1 MDTSVAQPQG
11 DLSMIQ
17 RSVLVRT
24 ALAAAVLATAAG
36 CGSMGSMSSMMS
48 GGDTYEATLSGAQEV
63 PANASGGSGKAEVQ
77 VDPKTYKAKWRVT
90 HSGLSGPA
98 TAGHIHGPAASGA
111 NAGVVV
117 PFTGDMNAQP
127 ITGEATLTP
136 AQYADLAAG
145 LYYVN
150 VHTAQSPAGEI
161 RGQLKKRM

>member
-1 MDTSVAQPQG
+1 
-11 DLSMIQ
+11 MIQ
-17 RSVLVRT
+17 RSLLLRT
-24 ALAAAVLATAAG
+24 ALAGAVLSLAAG
-36 CGSMGSMSSMMS
+36 CGSMPSMSSMAS
-48 GGDTYEATLSGAQEV
+48 GMDTYEATLSGAQEV
-63 PANASGGSGKAEVQ
+63 PASTGAGSGKAEVQ
-77 VDPKTYKAKWRVT
+77 VDPKTYKVKWKIM

-98 TAGHIHGPAASGA
+98 TAGHIHGPAAPGA
-111 NAGVVV
+111 NAGVAV

-150 VHTAQSPAGEI
+150 LHTAKSPAGEI

>member
-1 MDTSVAQPQG
+1 M
-11 DLSMIQ
+11 LQ
-17 RSVLVRT
+17 RSLFLRT
-24 ALAAAVLATAAG
+24 ALAGGVLAVAAG
-36 CGSMGSMSSMMS
+36 CGSMSSMMS
-48 GGDTYEATLSGAQEV
+48 SMTGTDTYEATLSAAQEV
-63 PANASGGSGKAEVQ
+63 PPNTGAGTGKAEVQ
-77 VDPKTYKAKWRVT
+77 VDTKTYKVKWKVT

-98 TAGHIHGPAASGA
+98 RAGHIHGPAAPGA
-111 NAGVVV
+111 NAGIAV

-150 VHTAQSPAGEI
+150 LHTAKSPAGEI

>member
-1 MDTSVAQPQG
+1 
-11 DLSMIQ
+11 MIQ
-17 RSVLVRT
+17 RSTLVRAALAGAVV
-24 ALAAAVLATAAG
+24 ALAAGCSSMSMPGSKPAAG
-36 CGSMGSMSSMMS
+36 T
-48 GGDTYEATLSGAQEV
+48 DVYEATLNGTQEV
-63 PANASGGSGKAEVQ
+63 PPNTMTGTGRAEVQ
-77 VDPKTYKAKWRVT
+77 VDTNTYKVRWRVT

-98 TAGHIHGPAASGA
+98 TAAHIHGPAAPTA

-150 VHTAQSPAGEI
+150 VHTTRNPAGEI
-161 RGQLKKRM
+161 RGQLKKRQ